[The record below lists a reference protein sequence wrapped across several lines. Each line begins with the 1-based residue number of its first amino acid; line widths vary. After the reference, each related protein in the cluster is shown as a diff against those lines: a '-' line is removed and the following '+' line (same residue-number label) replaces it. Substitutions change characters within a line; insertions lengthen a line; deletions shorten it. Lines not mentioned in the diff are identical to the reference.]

1 MVGEEAPSLDLHGRR
16 AGGRW
21 SLARFVRR
29 ERSFLALVSVAFM
42 VSALTADMPEIARW
56 VGFLLAGYAAVAN
69 DSIQTIGTFIA
80 SNKDQ
85 AWWKLWAF
93 IGGIFL
99 VTIVW
104 SWVQFDGDVTYQRL
118 AAKGFETAP
127 TEFSFLTVAAPV
139 FLIVLTRLKMPVS
152 TTLLLLSSFA
162 TKGSGIGKV
171 LMKSFM
177 GYGLAFVIAMV
188 VWLSLTKAFER
199 WFTGEAH
206 PGWRVAQWV
215 ASGLLWSVWIQQ
227 DAANIAVYL
236 PRRLDVIEL
245 IAFAGV
251 IFIGLGILFRMGG
264 ERIQEIV
271 EEKSDIFDLRPATII
286 ALVYAVILFYFKIH
300 SKVPMSTTW
309 VFLGLLGGRELAMT
323 LRGGG
328 ERSTGEALKMM
339 GRDAGLAAAGLL
351 VSLVLAC
358 AVNDVVRDALL
369 SSIGLGG

>member
-1 MVGEEAPSLDLHGRR
+1 MSAVDPSQQPAV
-16 AGGRW
+16 AGGTSTRT
-21 SLARFVRR
+21 SLVDRLRQ
-29 ERSFLALVSVAFM
+29 ERSFLALIAVAFL
-42 VSALTADMPEIARW
+42 VSGATSGMPDVARW

-85 AWWKLWAF
+85 PWWKLWLF

-99 VTIVW
+99 ATVVW

-127 TEFSFLTVAAPV
+127 TEFSFLSVSAPV
-139 FLIVLTRLKMPVS
+139 FLIILTRLKMPVS

-177 GYGLAFVIAMV
+177 GYGLAFAIAIV
-188 VWLSLTKAFER
+188 VWLACTKAFER
-199 WFTGEAH
+199 WFTGTPH
-206 PGWRVAQWV
+206 PGWRVAQWL

-236 PRRLDVIEL
+236 PRQLTVVEL
-245 IAFAGV
+245 IAFSGV
-251 IFIGLGILFRMGG
+251 IFVGLGILFRMGG
-264 ERIQEIV
+264 ERIQQIV
-271 EEKSDIFDLRPATII
+271 EEKSDVFDLRSATVI

-328 ERSTGEALKMM
+328 DRSVGAALKMM
-339 GRDAGLAAAGLL
+339 GRDAALAATGLA
-351 VSLVLAC
+351 VSLILAC
-358 AVNDVVRDALL
+358 AVNEVVRDALL
-369 SSIGLGG
+369 SSVGLGG

>member
-1 MVGEEAPSLDLHGRR
+1 MSAVDPSQQPAV
-16 AGGRW
+16 AGGTSTRT
-21 SLARFVRR
+21 SLVDRLRQ
-29 ERSFLALVSVAFM
+29 ERSFLALIAVAFL
-42 VSALTADMPEIARW
+42 VSGATSGMPDVARW

-85 AWWKLWAF
+85 PWWKLWLF

-99 VTIVW
+99 ATVVW

-127 TEFSFLTVAAPV
+127 TEFSFLSVSAPV
-139 FLIVLTRLKMPVS
+139 FLIILTRLKMPVS

-177 GYGLAFVIAMV
+177 GYGLAFAIAIV
-188 VWLSLTKAFER
+188 VWLACTKAFER
-199 WFTGEAH
+199 WFTGTPH
-206 PGWRVAQWV
+206 PGWRVAQWL

-236 PRRLDVIEL
+236 PRQLTVVEL
-245 IAFAGV
+245 IAFSGV
-251 IFIGLGILFRMGG
+251 IFVGLGILFRMGG
-264 ERIQEIV
+264 ERIQQIV
-271 EEKSDIFDLRPATII
+271 EEKSDVFDLRSATVI
-286 ALVYAVILFYFKIH
+286 ALVYAVSLFYFKIH

-328 ERSTGEALKMM
+328 DRSVGAALKMM
-339 GRDAGLAAAGLL
+339 GRDAALAATGLA
-351 VSLVLAC
+351 VSLILAC
-358 AVNDVVRDALL
+358 AVNEVVRDALL
-369 SSIGLGG
+369 SSVGLGG